1 MNGPADYLQISAEVQ
16 AALDGG
22 RPLVALES
30 TIITHGF
37 PWPRNLELAQAAEA
51 EIRAAGATPATVA
64 ILDGRL
70 RAGLTTGELE
80 QLARLETGA
89 RKCSRR
95 DIPFA
100 LESGEAGG
108 TTVAATMIIAQLAGI
123 RVFATG
129 GIGGVYWGAERTM
142 DVSADLQELA
152 RTSVA
157 VVCAGPKS
165 IMNIGMTLEY
175 LETHGVPVIGYGTD
189 ELPAF
194 YSRQSGYGVDY
205 RADSAAEIAAVLRTK
220 WALGLAGGMVIANPI
235 PEQHA
240 MDPMIMER
248 LIEEAMKAAERQ
260 GVSGKALTPFLLHKI
275 DELTNGECLDANVEL
290 VLDNARLAAKI
301 AIALG
306 EG

>member
-1 MNGPADYLQISAEVQ
+1 MVMNAAAAYLEISDEVQ
-16 AALDGG
+16 RALDAG
-22 RPLVALES
+22 RPVVALES

-51 EIRAAGATPATVA
+51 EIRAADAVPATVA

-70 RAGLTTGELE
+70 RAGLRAREIE
-80 QLARLETGA
+80 ALARLETGA

-95 DIPFA
+95 DMPFV
-100 LESGEAGG
+100 LQHRESGG

-165 IMNIGMTLEY
+165 IMDIGMTLEY

-205 RADSAAEIAAVLRTK
+205 RLDSAADIAAVLRTK
-220 WALGLAGGMVIANPI
+220 WAMGLAGGMVIANPI
-235 PEQHA
+235 PAEHA
-240 MDPMIMER
+240 MDPVIMER
-248 LIEEAMKAAERQ
+248 LIEQAMKAADRE

-275 DELTNGECLDANVEL
+275 EELTNGECLDANVEL
-290 VLDNARLAAKI
+290 VLNNVRLAADI

-306 EG
+306 

>member
-1 MNGPADYLQISAEVQ
+1 MNAAAAYLAIGEEVQ
-16 AALDGG
+16 QALDAG
-22 RPLVALES
+22 RPVVALES

-51 EIRAAGATPATVA
+51 EIRAADAVPATVA

-70 RAGLTTGELE
+70 RAGLQAREIE
-80 QLARLETGA
+80 ALARLETRA

-95 DIPFA
+95 DMPFV
-100 LESGEAGG
+100 LQSGEPGG
-108 TTVAATMIIAQLAGI
+108 TTVAATMIIAHLAGI

-152 RTSVA
+152 KTPVA

-175 LETHGVPVIGYGTD
+175 LETHGVPVIGFGTD

-194 YSRQSGYGVDY
+194 YSRRSGYGVDY
-205 RADSAAEIAAVLRTK
+205 RMDSAADIAGVLRTK
-220 WALGLAGGMVIANPI
+220 WAMGLAGGMVIANPI

-240 MDPMIMER
+240 MDPVIMER
-248 LIEEAMKAAERQ
+248 LIEQAMKAADRE
-260 GVSGKALTPFLLHKI
+260 GLSGKALTPFLLHKI
-275 DELTNGECLDANVEL
+275 EELTNGECLDANVEL
-290 VLDNARLAAKI
+290 VLNNVRLAADI

-306 EG
+306 